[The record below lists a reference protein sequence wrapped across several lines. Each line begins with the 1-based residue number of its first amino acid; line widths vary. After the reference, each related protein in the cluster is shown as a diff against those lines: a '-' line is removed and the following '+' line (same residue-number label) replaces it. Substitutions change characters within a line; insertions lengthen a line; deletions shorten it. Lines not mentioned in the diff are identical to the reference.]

1 MFFKKKKKTTAA
13 PVVGITES
21 DWIKIHNMI
30 QRERIEAESR
40 QKSPDAAPTK
50 YMKGLDFALDALDS
64 IKPYTISE
72 VH

>member
-1 MFFKKKKKTTAA
+1 MFFKKKKKPAA

-21 DWIKIHNMI
+21 DWIKIHNAI
-30 QRERIEAESR
+30 QCEFIEAESR
-40 QKSPDAAPTK
+40 QKSPDAKPSA
-50 YMKGLDFALDALDS
+50 YMKGLSFALDALDS